1 MTKDVL
7 LNVNGEPRPARASG
21 ATTLLHVLREQ
32 FHLTGTKSGCGYGV
46 CGACSVLIDGKPA
59 RSCLTL
65 AAMCEGQSITT
76 IEGVASSGG
85 LDLIQQSMLDC
96 GAVQCGFCT
105 PGIVIT
111 AKALLEENPKPT
123 REEIRGALAG
133 NICRCSGYVAI
144 VDAISAAAEAS
155 R

>member
-1 MTKDVL
+1 M
-7 LNVNGEPRPARASG
+7 
-21 ATTLLHVLREQ
+21 
-32 FHLTGTKSGCGYGV
+32 
-46 CGACSVLIDGKPA
+46 LIDGKPA

-65 AAMCEGQSITT
+65 AALCEGQSITT
-76 IEGVASSGG
+76 IEGVSASGE
-85 LDLIQQSMLDC
+85 LDLVQKSMLEC

-111 AKALLEENPKPT
+111 AKALLKENPRPT